1 MKAQLQPSKFQSAK
15 TVSSASPTVH
25 GVTPHKRRQPNQL
38 PGPRFE
44 LGQQSMNLLT
54 ADEVAQY
61 LRMPRPT
68 VYFHTKQGRIP
79 SIKIGGRIRYSLVE
93 IEQILKSGIAVHEG
107 TDAEHE
113 PVFPAE
119 HGRPDL
125 TAAVKPMERSV
136 VNHVVFA
143 GIAGDDPALQAWMQ
157 WSIKSHL
164 NPVVV
169 PLQQCA
175 QFASLSPKIIFIDT
189 VSLQPLSEQA
199 LAQTLAQIF
208 GDHGQRAKVVFLHE
222 PDVASDLVRAVL
234 RQGPALLCPKNPDQ
248 GSLRQIEAFF
258 FDQAHVAELAA
269 A

>member
-1 MKAQLQPSKFQSAK
+1 MKAQLQPSKFRDA
-15 TVSSASPTVH
+15 TLLPSPSQPAN
-25 GVTPHKRRQPNQL
+25 GKLPKRRQPNQL

-93 IEQILKSGIAVHEG
+93 IEQILKSGIASSDKPDM
-107 TDAEHE
+107 DAE
-113 PVFPAE
+113 AE
-119 HGRPDL
+119 FDAVPNQHDAGL
-125 TAAVKPMERSV
+125 TVKPVERST

-143 GIAGDDPALQAWMQ
+143 GLAGDDPALQAWMQ

-189 VSLQPLSEQA
+189 ASLEPLSEQA
-199 LAQTLAQIF
+199 LTQTLAQIF

-222 PDVASDLVRAVL
+222 PDVAADLVRAVL
-234 RQGPALLCPKNPDQ
+234 RQGPALLCPKTPDQ
-248 GSLRQIEAFF
+248 DSLRQIEAFF